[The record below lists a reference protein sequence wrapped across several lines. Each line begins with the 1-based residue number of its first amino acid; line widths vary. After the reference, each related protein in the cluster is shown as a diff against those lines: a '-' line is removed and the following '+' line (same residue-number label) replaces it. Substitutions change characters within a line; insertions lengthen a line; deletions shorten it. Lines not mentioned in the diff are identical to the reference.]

1 MEGVAHDLGRVN
13 HAGLD
18 LVLVGLELSP
28 DGYALGVNV
37 LLYAMSH

>member
-1 MEGVAHDLGRVN
+1 MTRVFGIEQDRD
-13 HAGLD
+13 H
-18 LVLVGLELSP
+18 VLVGLELAP